1 MKPTLR
7 SNHSSLFNPP
17 VGGSANGLYVVAR
30 CNRVDPITPQVRPKV
45 GEGETWI
52 SLDQILAELCA
63 WFASRSRAKIE
74 VLDGAT
80 DPLGE
85 SAPLVRLGSEEPGSK
100 IHVST
105 ENSVSAVTID
115 QNDLLEKRFALPL
128 QIFLHVD
135 QND

>member
-1 MKPTLR
+1 MKPLS
-7 SNHSSLFNPP
+7 SNHSSLFDLP
-17 VGGSANGLYVVAR
+17 VGSAPNGLYVVAR
-30 CNRVDPITPQVRPKV
+30 CNRVDPVSPQVRTKI

-63 WFASRSRAKIE
+63 WFATRSCAKIE
-74 VLDGAT
+74 ILDGST

-85 SAPLVRLGSEEPGSK
+85 CAALVRLGSEEPGSK

-105 ENSVSAVTID
+105 KNSVSAVTID
-115 QNDLLEKRFALPL
+115 QNDLREKRFALPL